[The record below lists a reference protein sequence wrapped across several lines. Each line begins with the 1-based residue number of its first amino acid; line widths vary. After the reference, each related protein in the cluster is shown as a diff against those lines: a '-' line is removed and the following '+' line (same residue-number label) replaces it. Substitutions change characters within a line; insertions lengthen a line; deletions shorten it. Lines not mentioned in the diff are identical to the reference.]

1 MQCAIPTKTHYCKPG
16 RLLLVHYT
24 LHSPGLPLAMFH
36 FFLPQT
42 KIQRCKPGGWL
53 LWHFAFTCWCACF
66 CFLFFSPTNRDSKMQ
81 TRWVV
86 ALTLCIHLLVVPLET
101 CLSFHPF
108 CQLVSVG
115 EVPVTKVQHHSHK
128 GPLLKSGQPYI
139 LYLYLCICICVF
151 LYGFVFVYLYF
162 TGKRSVILTKAHYCK
177 RPTLLCLPR
186 SFLLQYTKQQT
197 EELWMF
203 SKRHRIKP
211 IMFWTTK

>member
-1 MQCAIPTKTHYCKPG
+1 
-16 RLLLVHYT
+16 
-24 LHSPGLPLAMFH
+24 
-36 FFLPQT
+36 
-42 KIQRCKPGGWL
+42 
-53 LWHFAFTCWCACF
+53 
-66 CFLFFSPTNRDSKMQ
+66 MQ
-81 TRWVV
+81 TLWVV
-86 ALTLCIHLLVVPLET
+86 ALTRCIHLLVVPLET

-115 EVPVTKVQHHSHK
+115 EVPVTKVQRHSHK

-151 LYGFVFVYLYF
+151 LYGFVLVHLYF

-197 EELWMF
+197 EEL
-203 SKRHRIKP
+203 
-211 IMFWTTK
+211 